1 MRVDEG
7 RLSQTMG
14 MAIGAIGPI
23 VVAGALVGV
32 RDSVANADVALLLV
46 LVVVL
51 AAVTGGWQAGAVG
64 AVSSALSFDFFHTK
78 PYLSL
83 TINSRDDVETAL
95 LLLLVGI
102 SVGLLAGR
110 ARDARAAARSSSSE
124 IDRIHRVAELAA
136 HGASG
141 EDVLFSA
148 QEELRDLLGLKACRF
163 EAPPIL
169 MALAT
174 VERNGTVT
182 GTSVRHYARGEL
194 ELPREGAE
202 LPVLARGQQIGR
214 FVLEPHEGVGVSLEQ
229 RLVAVAI
236 ADQVGAALTMPNA
249 RGHNATS

>member
-1 MRVDEG
+1 
-7 RLSQTMG
+7 MG

-64 AVSSALSFDFFHTK
+64 AVVSALSFDFFHTK

-83 TINSRDDVETAL
+83 TMDSRDDVETAL
-95 LLLLVGI
+95 LLLLVGV

-110 ARDARAAARSSSSE
+110 AREARAAARSSSSE

-141 EDVLFSA
+141 EDVLLSA
-148 QEELRDLLGLKACRF
+148 QEELRDLLELRACRF

-169 MALAT
+169 W
-174 VERNGTVT
+174 R
-182 GTSVRHYARGEL
+182 S
-194 ELPREGAE
+194 P
-202 LPVLARGQQIGR
+202 P
-214 FVLEPHEGVGVSLEQ
+214 S
-229 RLVAVAI
+229 
-236 ADQVGAALTMPNA
+236 
-249 RGHNATS
+249 NATAP